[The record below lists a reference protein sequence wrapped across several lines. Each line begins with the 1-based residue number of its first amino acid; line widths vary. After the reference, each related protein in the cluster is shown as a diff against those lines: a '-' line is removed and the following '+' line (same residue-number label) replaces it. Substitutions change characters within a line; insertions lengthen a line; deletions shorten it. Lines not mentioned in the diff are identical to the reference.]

1 MTAHLQLETRSQPCR
16 SRKMRSAGRLT
27 VFVPGEGS
35 FIFRKSN
42 YHRYGTKWAQWREIG
57 QNDSLRELEW
67 LEASLAAGVEDGA
80 EETLDLGF
88 DARLQIT
95 SVTGTSLNSTG
106 DTCLLKAKLSNGVNW
121 GPHGD
126 KTPSDELSKRP
137 SPYFPPLVLSH
148 LSGDET
154 SGARILRFHWTLN
167 EAYVSDPSISNS
179 RYLRTISKKS
189 IYKR

>member
-1 MTAHLQLETRSQPCR
+1 
-16 SRKMRSAGRLT
+16 MRAD
-27 VFVPGEGS
+27 
-35 FIFRKSN
+35 FIFKKSN
-42 YHRYGTKWAQWREIG
+42 CHRYGTKWAQWREIG

-67 LEASLAAGVEDGA
+67 LEASLAAGVEDGT

-137 SPYFPPLVLSH
+137 SPYFPPFVLSH
-148 LSGDET
+148 LSVVDRPTQLFYIWIFICCKYTNLKDTAGE
-154 SGARILRFHWTLN
+154 SARWGGVCSPAIMLSLDISIL
-167 EAYVSDPSISNS
+167 AV
-179 RYLRTISKKS
+179 RYIFFNN
-189 IYKR
+189 

>member
-1 MTAHLQLETRSQPCR
+1 
-16 SRKMRSAGRLT
+16 MRAD
-27 VFVPGEGS
+27 
-35 FIFRKSN
+35 FIFKKSKC
-42 YHRYGTKWAQWREIG
+42 HRYGTKWAQWREIG

-67 LEASLAAGVEDGA
+67 LEASLAAGVEDGT

-189 IYKR
+189 IYKK